1 LQAPGRVRAFFASI
15 FGYFLSPLGLLI
27 LSALDTSMLFFL
39 PFAVDAAV
47 ILLTA
52 RKPEWMLLYAALATA
67 GSIVGAAGTFW
78 IGRRA
83 GEHGLERFVSR
94 GRLARV
100 KRQVGD
106 RGAIALAVPSL
117 VPPPFPFTP
126 FILACG
132 ALDVSRTRFF
142 ATLAAMRMLR
152 FTAEGWLA
160 SVYGRQIL
168 TWMKSTTFQAIVMAL
183 AVVAVA
189 GTVAGVWMYFRHG
202 GSRRTAAAR
211 PA

>member
-1 LQAPGRVRAFFASI
+1 VRAFFASV
-15 FGYFLSPLGLLI
+15 FGYFLSPFGLL
-27 LSALDTSMLFFL
+27 LLAALDTSMLFFL

-47 ILLTA
+47 ILLSA
-52 RKPEWMLLYAALATA
+52 HRPEWVLLYAGLATA
-67 GSIVGAAGTFW
+67 GSVIGAAGTFW

-94 GRLARV
+94 RRLASV
-100 KRQVGD
+100 KHQVRD
-106 RGAIALAVPSL
+106 RGAVALAVPSL

-142 ATLAAMRMLR
+142 VTFAAMRMLR

-168 TWMKSTTFQAIVMAL
+168 TWMKSTTFQAIVVAL

-189 GTVAGVWMYFRHG
+189 GTVAGIWMYFRHG
-202 GSRRTAAAR
+202 GGAAATAR

>member
-1 LQAPGRVRAFFASI
+1 VRAFFASI
-15 FGYFLSPLGLLI
+15 FGYFLSPLGLVV

-83 GEHGLERFVSR
+83 GEHGLQRFVSR
-94 GRLARV
+94 RRLARV
-100 KRQVGD
+100 KRQVGG

-142 ATLAAMRMLR
+142 LTLAAMRMLR

-168 TWMKSTTFQAIVMAL
+168 TWMKSATFQAVVTAL

-189 GTVAGVWMYFRHG
+189 GTLAGAWMYFRHG
-202 GSRRTAAAR
+202 GRRPTATAR